1 MTPEIAV
8 LCEWHYWKW
17 SAKSIF
23 SACQNQD
30 VRVNSEMS
38 VSRSSIQ
45 YALLW
50 VHHLQCASRF
60 EKAETDNTWK
70 EKKNTGSICVQS
82 HSRRVVEQSAW
93 MRKRS
98 QCVKNEQSRISK
110 HLELRQYSHS
120 STPGQSRL
128 WWVDE
133 NLTFSVSGHFK
144 SVLRDSVGQP
154 SASFSNRV
162 WFFFFFFGHH
172 SARSSCDD
180 SEKRENESWVT
191 KSKEDTGGLKQ
202 RKLSPWPRCNLY
214 TEVRSHNRRKH

>member
-162 WFFFFFFGHH
+162 WFFFFFFFFLDITLR
-172 SARSSCDD
+172 AAAVMIPRK
-180 SEKRENESWVT
+180 EKMRAGW
-191 KSKEDTGGLKQ
+191 
-202 RKLSPWPRCNLY
+202 RKVKR
-214 TEVRSHNRRKH
+214 TQAG